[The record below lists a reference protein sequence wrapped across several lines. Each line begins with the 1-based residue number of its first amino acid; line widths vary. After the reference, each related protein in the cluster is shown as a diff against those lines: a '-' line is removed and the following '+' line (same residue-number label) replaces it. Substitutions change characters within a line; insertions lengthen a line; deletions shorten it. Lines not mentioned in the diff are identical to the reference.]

1 MKRRTFLTRSAGVAT
16 AIVFSAFV
24 GVSTRSFASTT
35 QGHRIL
41 DLDWIDAK
49 RNRPVPSRLYMP
61 QQTSPSQP
69 VPLVV
74 FSHGLGGSR
83 TGYSYFGGHLAVSG
97 IASLHPQ
104 HVGSDN
110 ALWWGN
116 PLGLVER
123 LQSAAKETE
132 ARSRALDIHFSLDQ
146 MLSSDLA
153 GLIDTSKIA
162 VAGHSYG
169 ANTAML
175 VSGARVKT
183 TAGDMADLRDQR
195 IRSTILISAP
205 PIQDQSSIEEVLEA
219 VKIPTLHI
227 TSLEDTINLP
237 GYRSTVEDRL
247 AIFHAMTKS
256 PRTLA
261 VFNAGGHSIFTDRT
275 TRSGPEVSARVKSAT
290 RELSTLFL
298 RKSLIEQP
306 QIAQTVCET
315 NSDLDQWLA
324 RHKEL
329 LDQFIMPGSPAA
341 MKTAL

>member
-1 MKRRTFLTRSAGVAT
+1 MNRRIFLTQSAGVAT
-16 AIVFSAFV
+16 GIVFSAFV
-24 GVSTRSFASTT
+24 GVGTRSLASTT

-49 RNRPVPSRLYMP
+49 RNRPVPSRLYLP
-61 QQTSPSQP
+61 QQAGPARA

-83 TGYSYFGGHLAVSG
+83 RGYSYFGSHLADSG

-110 ALWWGN
+110 SLWWGN
-116 PLGLVER
+116 PLRLTER
-123 LQSAAKETE
+123 LQSAAKEAE
-132 ARSRALDIHFSLDQ
+132 ARSRALDIRFSLDQ
-146 MLSSDLA
+146 MLSSELA
-153 GLIDTSKIA
+153 GLVDSSKIA

-175 VSGARVKT
+175 VSGARVT
-183 TAGDMADLRDQR
+183 TTQGDMADLRDQR

-205 PIQDQSSIEEVLEA
+205 PIQDQGAIEEVLGA

-237 GYRSTVEDRL
+237 GYRSTVADRL
-247 AIFHAMTKS
+247 AIFRAMTGS

-261 VFNAGGHSIFTDRT
+261 VFNTGGHSIFTDRT
-275 TRSGPEVSARVKSAT
+275 TRSGPEISTRVKGAT
-290 RELSTLFL
+290 RELSTIFL
-298 RKSLIEQP
+298 REWLIEQP
-306 QIAQTVCET
+306 PVTQNMHKTS
-315 NSDLDQWLA
+315 SDLDQWLT

-329 LDQFIMPGSPAA
+329 LDQFILPS
-341 MKTAL
+341 

>member
-1 MKRRTFLTRSAGVAT
+1 MKRRTFLNRSAGVGAG
-16 AIVFSAFV
+16 IVFSAFV
-24 GVSTRSFASTT
+24 GVRTRSFASTT
-35 QGHRIL
+35 RGHRML

-49 RNRPVPSRLYMP
+49 RSRPVPSRLYIP
-61 QQTSPSQP
+61 QQTGSSQR

-83 TGYSYFGGHLAVSG
+83 AGYSYFGIHLADSG

-146 MLSSDLA
+146 MLSSELA

-162 VAGHSYG
+162 IAGHSYG

-175 VSGARVKT
+175 VSGARVT
-183 TAGDMADLRDQR
+183 MTEGDMADLRDQR

-205 PIQDQSSIEEVLEA
+205 PIRDQGSIEEVLGA
-219 VKIPTLHI
+219 VTIPTLHI

-247 AIFHAMTKS
+247 AIFRAMTES

-261 VFNAGGHSIFTDRT
+261 VFNTGGHSIFTDRT
-275 TRSGPEVSARVKSAT
+275 TRSGPEVSARVKIAT
-290 RELSTLFL
+290 RELSTIFL

-306 QIAQTVCET
+306 QIAQTACET
-315 NSDLDQWLA
+315 NSDLSQWLA
-324 RHKEL
+324 RNKEL
-329 LDQFIMPGSPAA
+329 LDQFVKPDWQAA
-341 MKTAL
+341 MNAGR